1 MFKYIV
7 VWFVGFLFLIFDRE
21 VVVVG
26 IIFGE
31 DIYYWVYWYVW
42 FFGVCGGFLDLL
54 GIWD

>member
-1 MFKYIV
+1 MFKYII

-31 DIYYWVYWYVW
+31 DFYYWVYWYVW